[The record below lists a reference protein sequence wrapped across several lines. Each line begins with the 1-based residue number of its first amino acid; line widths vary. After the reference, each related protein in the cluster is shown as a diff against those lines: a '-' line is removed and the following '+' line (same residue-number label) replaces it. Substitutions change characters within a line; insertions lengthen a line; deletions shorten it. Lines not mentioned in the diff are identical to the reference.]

1 MVLIFQQ
8 EIRMSAATKAVT
20 DVSFEADVL
29 KSSGPVL
36 VDFWAEWCGP
46 CKMIG
51 PVLEEIAT
59 ENAGRVKV
67 AKVNLDEN
75 PGLAQRY
82 QIRAIPTLLYFF
94 EGTVRN
100 QTVGAV
106 SKKIITTNLA
116 ALQPAAAAA

>member
-1 MVLIFQQ
+1 MKNTIEINEANFDTEVLQSKQ
-8 EIRMSAATKAVT
+8 
-20 DVSFEADVL
+20 
-29 KSSGPVL
+29 PVL

-82 QIRAIPTLLYFF
+82 QIRAIPTLLYFSGG
-94 EGTVRN
+94 EVRN

-106 SKKIITTNLA
+106 SKKIIVANLA
-116 ALQPAAAAA
+116 ALQPTAAAA